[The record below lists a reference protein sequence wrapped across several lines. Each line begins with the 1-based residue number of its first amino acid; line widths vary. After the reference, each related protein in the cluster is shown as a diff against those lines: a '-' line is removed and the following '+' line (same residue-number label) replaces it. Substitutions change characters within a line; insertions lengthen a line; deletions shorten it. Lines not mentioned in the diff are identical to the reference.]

1 MQIKRFEAKDMTTA
15 LRLIKK
21 DLGADAVI
29 LSARSLKK
37 ENKITGRVKSTGVE
51 VTAAV
56 DGYPLADAMSP
67 ALVAGAVSSYRRNE
81 TITRPSRQNFRQSV
95 GSRIKSIYDR
105 QRPSQLTKRRQFSN
119 DDLLSGVFQHLLSQ
133 EVKRDIANDIIDRLA
148 FNSPDHRFETRDQ
161 IIEGISGILEQKRK
175 RIRSRLR
182 TLSGCRVMAII
193 GPTGVG
199 KTTTLAKLV
208 ARHAIEEGKNVAL
221 ISLDS
226 DRVGGITDLEV
237 YAKAMSV
244 PVVAVGTQSAFKA
257 TVNEFRRFD
266 RILVDTSGFNARN
279 PDQIEDLKAC
289 LKGIDAVEI
298 HLALSAMAKESDLLN
313 ALRCLNTFDVQH
325 LIFTKLDESCT
336 CGNLIN
342 VLMQHPLPLSFV
354 TCGRDVPHNIET
366 GSIDKIVERLLVDF
380 DLHGATPN
388 SGRAGRVPLETAAPE
403 DGSDFVANKNSDV
416 FHRRNCKWTQK
427 IKSKN
432 MITFSSAQA
441 AKLANF
447 MPCQDCHPARSSRFQ
462 AGLPVGNNMRI
473 SNYS

>member
-15 LRLIKK
+15 LRLIKQ
-21 DLGADAVI
+21 DLGPDAVI

-56 DGYPLADAMSP
+56 DGYPLADQISP

-81 TITRPSRQNFRQSV
+81 TITQPSRQNFRRSV

-105 QRPSQLTKRRQFSN
+105 KRVPQLPPKGRFSG
-119 DDLLSGVFQHLLSQ
+119 DDLLSDVFQHLVSQ

-148 FNSPDHRFETRDQ
+148 AKRPDHRFETRDQ
-161 IIEGISGILEQKRK
+161 IVGGISGILEQKIK
-175 RIRSRLR
+175 GTRSRLR
-182 TLSGCRVMAII
+182 APSGCRVMAII

-199 KTTTLAKLV
+199 KTTTVAKLA
-208 ARHAIEEGKNVAL
+208 ARYAIEEGKGVAL

-226 DRVGGITDLEV
+226 DRVGGVTDLEV
-237 YAKAMSV
+237 YAKAMGV
-244 PVVAVGTQSAFKA
+244 PVVAAATQSAVRA
-257 TVNEFRRFD
+257 TVDEFRRFD

-279 PDQIEDLKAC
+279 RDQIEDLGVC

-313 ALRCLNTFDVQH
+313 ALKGLNTLEVQH

-342 VLMQHPLPLSFV
+342 AWMRHPLPLSFM
-354 TCGRDVPHNIET
+354 TYGREVPHNIET
-366 GSIDKIVERLLVDF
+366 GSIDKIVERLLADF
-380 DLHGATPN
+380 DLHSATPN
-388 SGRAGRVPLETAAPE
+388 SGRPGRIPLETAAPE

-441 AKLANF
+441 AKQANF
-447 MPCQDCHPARSSRFQ
+447 MPCQDCHPAHSSRFQ
-462 AGLPVGNNMRI
+462 AGLPVRNNMRI